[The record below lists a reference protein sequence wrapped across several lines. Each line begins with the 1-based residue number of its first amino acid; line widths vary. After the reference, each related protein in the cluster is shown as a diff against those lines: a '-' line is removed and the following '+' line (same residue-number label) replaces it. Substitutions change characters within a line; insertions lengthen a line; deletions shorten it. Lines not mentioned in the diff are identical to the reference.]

1 MQYGLIGEKLGHSF
15 SKEIHEKI
23 ENYEYVLR
31 EIKTEDLE
39 SFMKEKDF
47 KAINVTIPY
56 KEAVLPYLDFTD
68 EAAKEIGAVNT
79 IVNSDGKLYGYN
91 TDFYGLKSLIEK
103 TGADLKG
110 KKVLILGTGGT
121 SRTAFA
127 VAKFLGASEILKVT
141 RKSGSEFITYEEMY
155 ASHTDAEIIIN
166 TTPCGMYPKNEES
179 PVNLDGFDMLECVVD
194 AIYNP
199 LCTKLVSDAKK
210 RGIKATGGLFML
222 CAQGVKAAEFFTG
235 KTYPSDMCEKIYR
248 EIYSKKQNIVLVGM
262 PSSGKTTIG
271 KYISEVYGYD
281 FEDTDDMIVR
291 AHNMSIPEIFE
302 KYGEETFR
310 RWETE
315 CVREVSQRCGCVIA
329 TGGGAILR
337 EENVDCLRQNG
348 KLYFV
353 DRPLELLMPTTSRPL
368 SGDRNALQKRYEERY
383 DIYKEVSDKIVLNTG
398 TKEECG
404 DKIMSKHMLAEDRK

>member
-31 EIKTEDLE
+31 EIKKEDLE
-39 SFMKEKDF
+39 NFMKEKDF

-56 KEAVLPYLDFTD
+56 KEEVIPYLDFVD
-68 EAAKEIGAVNT
+68 EGARKIGAVNT

-91 TDFYGLKSLIEK
+91 TDFYGLKSLTEK
-103 TGADLKG
+103 TGADIKD

-121 SRTAFA
+121 SRTAYA
-127 VAKFLGASEILKVT
+127 VAQSLGAREILKVT
-141 RKSGSEFITYEEMY
+141 RRSGLGYITYDEMY
-155 ASHTDAEIIIN
+155 QHHKDAEIIIN
-166 TTPCGMYPKNEES
+166 TTPCGMYPQNGES
-179 PVNLDGFDMLECVVD
+179 PVELNGFDCLEGVIDV
-194 AIYNP
+194 IYNP

-210 RGIKATGGLFML
+210 RGLKAECGLFML
-222 CAQGVKAAEFFTG
+222 CAQAVKAAEFFTG
-235 KTYPSDMCEKIYR
+235 KTYPSDMCEKIFS

-262 PSSGKTTIG
+262 PSSGKTTVG
-271 KYISEVYGYD
+271 KYISEMYGYE

-291 AHNMSIPEIFE
+291 KHKMTIPEIFE

-310 RWETE
+310 VWESE
-315 CVREVSQRCGCVIA
+315 CVEEISKMSGYVIA

-383 DIYKEVSDKIVLNTG
+383 DIYKSVSDDIILNTG
-398 TKEECG
+398 TKQECAER
-404 DKIMSKHMLAEDRK
+404 IISQHMCGGVK